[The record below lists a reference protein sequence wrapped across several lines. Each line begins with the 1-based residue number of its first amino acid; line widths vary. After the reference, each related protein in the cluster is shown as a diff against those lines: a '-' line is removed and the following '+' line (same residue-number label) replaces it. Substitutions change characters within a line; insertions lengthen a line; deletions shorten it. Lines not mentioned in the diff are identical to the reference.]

1 MKLALVSILA
11 VASLSLA
18 ACEDKKPEP
27 ANAAAT
33 TTAAA
38 TRAAAAP
45 KPSAAPGGWIGS
57 SGRWGAH
64 FERLRRSRSRSRR

>member
-27 ANAAAT
+27 AKAAG
-33 TTAAA
+33 TTAP
-38 TRAAAAP
+38 TGAAAP
-45 KPSAAPGGWIGS
+45 KGSAAPGGW
-57 SGRWGAH
+57 
-64 FERLRRSRSRSRR
+64 

>member
-27 ANAAAT
+27 TNAAGAT
-33 TTAAA
+33 TTMA
-38 TRAAAAP
+38 TGAAAAP
-45 KPSAAPGGWIGS
+45 KPSAAPAGGW
-57 SGRWGAH
+57 
-64 FERLRRSRSRSRR
+64 

>member
-27 ANAAAT
+27 AKAAT
-33 TTAAA
+33 TSAPTG
-38 TRAAAAP
+38 AAAAP
-45 KPSAAPGGWIGS
+45 KSSAAPGGW
-57 SGRWGAH
+57 
-64 FERLRRSRSRSRR
+64 